1 MNAKA
6 DPQKE
11 ARIEE
16 ICAVYRTCSEKGDE
30 IVFSVDEMTGIQALE
45 RIAPDLALAP
55 GKPLAREFEYKR
67 HGTQTLIAALRVAMG
82 SIYAHCGETRTE
94 ADFCRFIATL
104 IEHHPGYRVYRFV
117 ADQLNTHQSEALVR
131 LAAKLSGLNTDLGVK
146 GERGILRSMD
156 SRATFLSRDDKRV
169 VFHYTP
175 RHASWMNQIEI
186 WFGILAKKVVRRG
199 NFLSQ
204 ADLREKILT
213 FIDYFNATMA
223 KPFRWTYQG
232 KPLVA

>member
-156 SRATFLSRDDKRV
+156 SRAAFLSRDDKRV
-169 VFHYTP
+169 MFHYTP

>member
-1 MNAKA
+1 LNAKA
-6 DPQKE
+6 DPHKE
-11 ARIEE
+11 ARISE
-16 ICAVYRTCSEKGDE
+16 ICEVYRSCSVNDEE

-82 SIYAHCGETRTE
+82 SVYAHCGETRTE
-94 ADFCRFIATL
+94 EDFCQFIAAL
-104 IEHHPGYRVYRFV
+104 IDHHPGYRVYHIV
-117 ADQLNTHQSEALVR
+117 VDQLNTHKSEALVR
-131 LAAKLSGLNTDLGVK
+131 LAAGLSGLDTDLGVK
-146 GERGILRSMD
+146 GEHGILKSMD
-156 SRATFLSRDDKRV
+156 ARAAFLARADKRL

-199 NFLSQ
+199 SFYSKE
-204 ADLREKILT
+204 DLREKLLA
-213 FIDYFNATMA
+213 FIAYFNATMA

-232 KPLVA
+232 KPLAA

>member
-1 MNAKA
+1 MTAKA

-55 GKPLAREFEYKR
+55 GKPLAREPEYKR

-156 SRATFLSRDDKRV
+156 SRAAFLSRDDKRV

>member
-1 MNAKA
+1 LNAKA

-131 LAAKLSGLNTDLGVK
+131 LAAELSGLNTDLGVK

-156 SRATFLSRDDKRV
+156 SRAAFLSRDDKRV